1 MLALMV
7 MVWPLLARL
16 IRPPL
21 GPVTAKPTGLPLI
34 VYDCEL
40 AVKVQESGSI
50 GPGPMV
56 TVADPIESKMA
67 DWVGR
72 IGGAPGEVVDQLV
85 GSW

>member
-16 IRPPL
+16 IKPPV
-21 GPVTAKPTGLPLI
+21 GPARAKLTGLPPI
-34 VYDCEL
+34 VYDREL

-50 GPGPMV
+50 RPAPMV
-56 TVADPIESKMA
+56 TVADPVESKMA

-72 IGGAPGEVVDQLV
+72 IGGAPGDVVDQLV